1 MPRLTPS
8 LLACLAI
15 AAGGFVAGCGSD
27 DDESA
32 GTSSPPA
39 ASTPEATSSSGG
51 EVKVTMKDIEYVPAA
66 ITAKVGQKIV
76 WENTDGE
83 IPHTVTATD
92 GAEFDS
98 GNMTSGETFEYTPTK
113 AGKIA
118 YACTI
123 HPNQRGSVTVED

>member
-15 AAGGFVAGCGSD
+15 AAGGLVAGCGSD

-39 ASTPEATSSSGG
+39 DTSSGG
-51 EVKVTMKDIEYVPAA
+51 EVKITMKDIKYVPAA

-92 GAEFDS
+92 GADFDS

-118 YACTI
+118 YMCTI
-123 HPNQRGSVTVED
+123 HPNQKGSVTVE